1 MNQSSRI
8 RGISRGVVVATI
20 FALGVTLLRT
30 AQLKTLPPSKLIP
43 AMGSRTSTSTELAA
57 RGRILDRRGRI
68 LATSVV
74 GYRLFADPATIWKR
88 GNDKIREG
96 LKSDPQ
102 ASFSSDPF
110 ADAAASLSTV
120 LGKPAADI
128 EGILRLRA
136 DDRYVVL
143 DGDLSELELD
153 GVKGLDIEGIGIESK
168 LVREYPQGSVAAP
181 VIGKVG
187 FEQKGLSGAELSFNS
202 KLLAKNGK
210 LTFLRDVQR
219 NVLHIDD
226 GNFIP
231 ADDGSDVRL
240 SIDVVLQDIA
250 ERRLAEAVREYNAGG
265 GRLVAFDPQ
274 TGDVLAMVDIL
285 RSRAGWKEI
294 TTDPS
299 RKIDP
304 ALGRNRCLTDPF
316 EPGSTFK
323 PFVWETA
330 TEIGIFSPKSIV
342 PTPSAGPYRTSFGR
356 AIRDVKYYGPVP
368 WRTVLVKSLN
378 SGMAIAGERMSFED
392 MQHKVVE
399 RFGFGRLTNLGV
411 PGETTGIITTPAAW
425 SKYTQTSVAMGHEIG
440 VTPVQMVRAFSSFCN
455 GGWMPQPRIALP
467 VGPDGRVLPTVRTPV
482 IPANLALETRSAM
495 EGVLTEGTGRKAQSA
510 LYRMFGKSGTAQLPK
525 PAGQGK
531 GYFEDRYVA
540 NFIAGAPFENPRIV
554 VLCVIDDPDKKK
566 GHFGGSIAGPVV
578 RDVIDESL
586 QYLGVKPDQI
596 PSRRAA
602 ILSSGQDL
610 PVDAKDRV
618 AAALIFT
625 DVAGNEDLAAES
637 SPDSPGSSQMAVV
650 SQSLPAHPKSRS
662 TSATHAPASS
672 AKSNGTKKT
681 GSKASGG
688 NASSKAKSS

>member
-1 MNQSSRI
+1 MIPSPRLRNCT
-8 RGISRGVVVATI
+8 RGVVLLTI
-20 FALGVTLLRT
+20 VTLGATLIRV
-30 AQLKTLPPSKLIP
+30 AQLKTLPPSQLQP

-88 GNDKIREG
+88 GNDRMREG

-102 ASFSSDPF
+102 AVATIDPFTEVATALGSVLGRSSD
-110 ADAAASLSTV
+110 DISVV
-120 LGKPAADI
+120 L
-128 EGILRLRA
+128 RSRA

-143 DGDLSELELD
+143 DGDLSESELD
-153 GVKGLDIEGIGIESK
+153 GVKTLAIDGLGIESK
-168 LVREYPQGSVAAP
+168 LVRQYPQGSAAAT

-187 FEQKGLSGAELSFNS
+187 FEQKGLSGAELSFES
-202 KLLAKNGK
+202 TLSAKNGK

-231 ADDGSDVRL
+231 ADDGGDVRL

-250 ERRLAEAVREYNAGG
+250 ERRLAEAVRQYNAGG

-285 RSRAGWKEI
+285 RSRAGWKEV
-294 TTDPS
+294 TTDPA
-299 RKIDP
+299 RRIDP

-323 PFVWETA
+323 PFVWASA
-330 TEIGIFSPKSIV
+330 TEAGIFSPNARLQT
-342 PTPSAGPYRTSFGR
+342 PTNGPHRTSFGR
-356 AIRDVKYYGPVP
+356 LIRDVKYYGPVT

-378 SGMAIAGERMSFED
+378 SGMAIAGEKMTFEQ
-392 MQHKVVE
+392 MQELAVA
-399 RFGFGRLTNLGV
+399 RFGFGQLTHLGV
-411 PGETTGIITTPAAW
+411 PGETAGLVTLPSAW
-425 SKYTQTSVAMGHEIG
+425 SKYTQTSVAMGHEIA
-440 VTPVQMVRAFSSFCN
+440 VTPVQMVRAFSAFCT

-467 VGPDGRVLPTVRTPV
+467 IGADGRVVATTRTPV
-482 IPANLALETRSAM
+482 IPDSIALETRSAM

-531 GYFEDRYVA
+531 GYFDDRYVA
-540 NFIAGAPFENPRIV
+540 NFIAGAPFDAPRIV

-586 QYLGVKPDQI
+586 QYMGVKPDQL
-596 PSRRAA
+596 PARRKA
-602 ILSSGQDL
+602 ILASGQDL
-610 PVDAKDRV
+610 PADAKDRI
-618 AAALIFT
+618 AAALEFT
-625 DVAGNEDLAAES
+625 SDDGDLAAES
-637 SPDSPGSSQMAVV
+637 SPDAPAMIPTHERARTAAARAPTASGRSTGVRPA
-650 SQSLPAHPKSRS
+650 SQS
-662 TSATHAPASS
+662 
-672 AKSNGTKKT
+672 
-681 GSKASGG
+681 KAR
-688 NASSKAKSS
+688 

>member
-1 MNQSSRI
+1 MIASSRI
-8 RGISRGVVVATI
+8 RGLSRGVLIVTI
-20 FALGVTLLRT
+20 VALGATLVRT

-57 RGRILDRRGRI
+57 RGRLLDRRGRI

-88 GNDKIREG
+88 GNDKIRLG

-102 ASFSSDPF
+102 ASFSTDPF
-110 ADAAASLSTV
+110 TDAAESLSTILRRPV
-120 LGKPAADI
+120 ADI
-128 EGILRLRA
+128 EGILRMRA
-136 DDRYVVL
+136 DDRYVVI

-181 VIGKVG
+181 IVGKVG
-187 FEQKGLSGAELSFNS
+187 FEQKGLSGAELSFDS
-202 KLLAKNGK
+202 KLSAKNGK

-219 NVLHIDD
+219 NVLHIED
-226 GNFIP
+226 GQFVP
-231 ADDGSDVRL
+231 ADDGADVRL

-250 ERRLAEAVREYNAGG
+250 ERRLSEAVREYNAGG

-285 RSRAGWKEI
+285 RSRTGWKEI

-299 RKIDP
+299 RRIDP

-330 TEIGIFSPKSIV
+330 TELGIFSINTKV
-342 PTPSAGPYRTSFGR
+342 PTPSAGPHRTSFGR
-356 AIRDVKYYGPVP
+356 AIRDIKYYGPVS

-378 SGMAIAGERMSFED
+378 SGMTIAGERMSFED
-392 MQHKVVE
+392 MQNKVVN
-399 RFGFGRLTNLGV
+399 RFGFGCLTNLGV
-411 PGETTGIITTPAAW
+411 PGETTGLVTPPSAW

-455 GGWMPQPRIALP
+455 DGWMPQPRIALP
-467 VGPDGRVLPTVRTPV
+467 IGSDGRVLATVQTQV
-482 IPANLALETRSAM
+482 MPANLARETRSAM

-540 NFIAGAPFENPRIV
+540 NFIAGAPYENPRIV

-596 PSRRAA
+596 PSRRAT
-602 ILSSGQDL
+602 ILSLGQDL

-618 AAALIFT
+618 EAALIFT
-625 DVAGNEDLAAES
+625 DATGDEDLAAEY
-637 SPDSPGSSQMAVV
+637 SPDAPGMSATTT
-650 SQSLPAHPKSRS
+650 SLPAHPKSRS
-662 TSATHAPASS
+662 SSRTQTPASLP
-672 AKSNGTKKT
+672 KSNATKAT
-681 GSKASGG
+681 GSKSAASQ
-688 NASSKAKSS
+688 STSR